1 MLWILTAQVLT
12 THRCYTRCNTW
23 CNTGVASAPNGHFIL
38 ARESLG
44 GGWSC
49 RLYHTH
55 CFVMVV
61 CPLPG
66 SVTFVSVQLGC
77 SSPLLDAVSPGC
89 HWLSSSH
96 HTIHGCHP
104 VLPVCH
110 WSLRNSLCTYLLML
124 SLDTS
129 SPSSLSAVLSMAPI
143 HFSCGIYLSI
153 QYSSTPI
160 E

>member
-12 THRCYTRCNTW
+12 THRCYTRCNTCALCCFCSQRAFHPRSW
-23 CNTGVASAPNGHFIL
+23 IFRRWMIL
-38 ARESLG
+38 QTLP
-44 GGWSC
+44 
-49 RLYHTH
+49 H
-55 CFVMVV
+55 CFVTVV